1 MATDD
6 PAPETAVNDGGMV
19 TTPVEVRRR
28 LDLGPGDK
36 LQWRVSESEELHVE
50 VLRPP
55 GGRLR

>member
-6 PAPETAVNDGGMV
+6 TARETAVNDSGMV
-19 TTPVEVRRR
+19 TVPAEVRRR

-36 LQWRVSESEELHVE
+36 LRWRVSESEELHVE